1 MNHETLQD
9 FLGFVTQQVDS
20 GNRISPI
27 VWGATGVG
35 KTQAVERFAKSIKAE
50 CVVLHLASQDPGD
63 LIGLPTRDEE
73 TGTTRWMR
81 PEWMPQED
89 DSRRFVI
96 FLDEFNRAN
105 RYVLDVML
113 PFLLDGTLGTHRVPN
128 NTVIVAASNPG
139 GTDDYSVT
147 EIDDKAMLSRLC
159 HVALKA
165 EFKGWKT
172 HVENDVHPAVLQAV
186 SNVSNNIFGSVEL
199 PDIDPDPR
207 SLHISGVALNALSDD
222 QYKSFG
228 FEFLRGMVGSL
239 AGSICQHYE
248 NRAKSKIPAMRI
260 LTEYWHIRP
269 AVIDSVKNDLELAQ
283 VAINET
289 LDILRAD
296 VLKEDGISD
305 YRLENAALFLE
316 DVPNDLFMAMI
327 TQLNAGEES
336 DVKLSVV
343 LGKQPTIMKRYSSI
357 MGGGE

>member
-1 MNHETLQD
+1 
-9 FLGFVTQQVDS
+9 
-20 GNRISPI
+20 
-27 VWGATGVG
+27 
-35 KTQAVERFAKSIKAE
+35 
-50 CVVLHLASQDPGD
+50 
-63 LIGLPTRDEE
+63 
-73 TGTTRWMR
+73 
-81 PEWMPQED
+81 
-89 DSRRFVI
+89 
-96 FLDEFNRAN
+96 
-105 RYVLDVML
+105 
-113 PFLLDGTLGTHRVPN
+113 
-128 NTVIVAASNPG
+128 
-139 GTDDYSVT
+139 
-147 EIDDKAMLSRLC
+147 
-159 HVALKA
+159 
-165 EFKGWKT
+165 
-172 HVENDVHPAVLQAV
+172 
-186 SNVSNNIFGSVEL
+186 
-199 PDIDPDPR
+199 
-207 SLHISGVALNALSDD
+207 
-222 QYKSFG
+222 
-228 FEFLRGMVGSL
+228 MVGSL